1 MPSSKT
7 LLKRFGSKDPE
18 SSQNKSKKEKRWLD
32 ASAFLVLKI
41 IVAWSLRP
49 GHFEQ
54 KAVGLLELEGRPEP
68 VGPMGPAAQLLAAGP
83 QELEAQPKTDSASAA
98 SASAAAV
105 AEAPADSRAAAEL
118 ATPAGTAE
126 VADIADI
133 AGAAGSHRLPLA
145 QLHRPYERD

>member
-1 MPSSKT
+1 MSSSKT
-7 LLKRFGSKDPE
+7 LLKRFGSKAPE
-18 SSQNKSKKEKRWLD
+18 SSQNESKKEKRRLD

-41 IVAWSLRP
+41 IAAWSLRLDCF
-49 GHFEQ
+49 GQ
-54 KAVGLLELEGRPEP
+54 KAEGQE
-68 VGPMGPAAQLLAAGP
+68 PAAQLGAAGLLGP
-83 QELEAQPKTDSASAA
+83 EGQPKTDSD
-98 SASAAAV
+98 SAAAV
-105 AEAPADSRAAAEL
+105 AEAPADSQAAAEL